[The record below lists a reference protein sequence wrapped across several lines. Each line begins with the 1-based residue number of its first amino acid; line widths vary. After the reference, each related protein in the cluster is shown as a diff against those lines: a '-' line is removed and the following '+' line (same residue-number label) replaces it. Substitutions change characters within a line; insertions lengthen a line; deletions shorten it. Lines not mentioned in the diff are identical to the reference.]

1 MFYRPGIDDHGLPH
15 DPFKGCVVPRP
26 IGWISTL
33 SPTGQANLAP
43 YSQFNNLTFD
53 PPYVM
58 FSANQT
64 PTAQQKDTVMNTEA
78 TGKFCWNLATYDLR
92 EAVNVTAEQTE
103 YGVDEFEKAGLA
115 KVDSMLIE
123 VEVKGE
129 KTKVPMVRDS
139 PVRFECEH
147 YTTLRLPGAPPVGS
161 VDVVIGRVVG
171 IHIDERVLTDG
182 KIDIQKTVP
191 IARCGY
197 YEYAVIKDVFE
208 MKVPGLSEDVMA
220 GLEGNSKKMRGV
232 IAERKKNGVMRGE
245 DAEVKKDDGK
255 DSK

>member
-1 MFYRPGIDDHGLPH
+1 MFYRPGIDEHGLPH

-64 PTAQQKDTVMNTEA
+64 PTARQKDTVRNTEA

-92 EAVNVTAEQTE
+92 KAVNITAEQTE
-103 YGVDEFEKAGLA
+103 YGVDEFERAGLA
-115 KVDSMLIE
+115 KVDSTLNEIY
-123 VEVKGE
+123 VKGE
-129 KTKVPMVRDS
+129 KRKIPMVRDS

-171 IHIDERVLTDG
+171 IHIDERVLTNG
-182 KIDIQKTVP
+182 KIDTQKTVP

-197 YEYAVIKDVFE
+197 YEYTAIREVFE
-208 MKVPGLSEDVMA
+208 MTVPGLSEDMMA
-220 GLEGNSKKMRGV
+220 GLEGNSKRFQGA
-232 IAERKKNGVMRGE
+232 IAENENKGITRGE
-245 DAEVKKDDGK
+245 DAEVEKK
-255 DSK
+255 

>member
-64 PTAQQKDTVMNTEA
+64 PTAQQKDTVKNTEA

-92 EAVNVTAEQTE
+92 EAVNVTAEQTA

-115 KVDSMLIE
+115 KVDSTLNE
-123 VEVKGE
+123 VDVKGE
-129 KTKVPMVRDS
+129 KRKLPM
-139 PVRFECEH
+139 
-147 YTTLRLPGAPPVGS
+147 
-161 VDVVIGRVVG
+161 
-171 IHIDERVLTDG
+171 
-182 KIDIQKTVP
+182 IDIQKTVP

-197 YEYAVIKDVFE
+197 YEYAVIRDVFE

-220 GLEGNSKKMRGV
+220 GLEGNSKKMLGV
-232 IAERKKNGVMRGE
+232 VAEREKNGVMRGE
-245 DAEVKKDDGK
+245 DAEVKKEDAEG
-255 DSK
+255 SK

>member
-1 MFYRPGIDDHGLPH
+1 MFYRPGKDDHGLPH
-15 DPFKGCVVPRP
+15 DPFKACVVPRP

-33 SPTGQANLAP
+33 SLTGQANLAP

-64 PTAQQKDTVMNTEA
+64 PTAQQKDTVRNTEA
-78 TGKFCWNLATYDLR
+78 TGKFCWNLATWDLR
-92 EAVNVTAEQTE
+92 AAVNVSAEQTA

-115 KVDSMLIE
+115 KVDSKMSE
-123 VEVKGE
+123 VEVQGE
-129 KTKVPMVRDS
+129 KRKIPMVRDS

-147 YTTLRLPGAPPVGS
+147 YTTLRLPGNPPVGS
-161 VDVVIGRVVG
+161 VDVVIGKVVG

-182 KIDIQKTVP
+182 KIDIKKTVP

-197 YEYAVIKDVFE
+197 YEYAKITDVFE
-208 MKVPGLSEDVMA
+208 MTVPGLSEDIMA
-220 GLEGNSKKMRGV
+220 GLEGNSKKLK
-232 IAERKKNGVMRGE
+232 ANAAQEKESNGVMRGE
-245 DAEVKKDDGK
+245 DAEVETEE
-255 DSK
+255 

>member
-1 MFYRPGIDDHGLPH
+1 MFYRPGKDDHGLPH

-64 PTAQQKDTVMNTEA
+64 PTAQQKDTVKNTEA

-92 EAVNVTAEQTE
+92 NAVNITAEQTE
-103 YGVDEFEKAGLA
+103 YGIDEFEKAGLA
-115 KVDSMLIE
+115 KVDSKLSE
-123 VEVKGE
+123 VDVRGE
-129 KTKVPMVRDS
+129 KRMVPMVRDS

-147 YTTLRLPGAPPVGS
+147 YSTLRLPGNPPVGS

-182 KIDIQKTVP
+182 KIDIKKTVP

-197 YEYAVIKDVFE
+197 YEYAKITEVFE
-208 MKVPGLSEDVMA
+208 MTVPGLSEDVMA
-220 GLEGNSKKMRGV
+220 GLEGNSKKMKAVAGK
-232 IAERKKNGVMRGE
+232 EKEQNGVVRDNDVDLE
-245 DAEVKKDDGK
+245 TKK
-255 DSK
+255 

>member
-1 MFYRPGIDDHGLPH
+1 MAFLMIHSRYSSHQA
-15 DPFKGCVVPRP
+15 CVVPRP

-33 SPTGQANLAP
+33 SPSGHANLAP

-64 PTAQQKDTVMNTEA
+64 PSAAQKDTVRNTEA
-78 TGKFCWNLATYDLR
+78 TGRFCWNLATYDLR
-92 EAVNVTAEQTE
+92 EAVNITAEQTE
-103 YGVDEFEKAGLA
+103 YGVDEFERAGLA
-115 KVDSMLIE
+115 KIDSTLNEVD
-123 VEVKGE
+123 VDGE
-129 KTKVPMVRDS
+129 KKRIPMVRDS
-139 PVRFECEH
+139 PVRFECEY

-182 KIDIQKTVP
+182 KVDIQKTVP

-197 YEYAVIKDVFE
+197 YEYAVIRDVFE
-208 MKVPGLSEDVMA
+208 MKVPGLSEDIMA
-220 GLEGNSKKMRGV
+220 GLEGNSKKAKAAM
-232 IAERKKNGVMRGE
+232 AKKEENGVMRGE
-245 DAEVKKDDGK
+245 DAEVEKED
-255 DSK
+255 